1 MKIVLGAAI
10 LALLVPA
17 QEKSFDSA
25 CSARLA
31 QDKPA
36 KDLLQAAVK
45 EAKEKN
51 RRVLLTFG
59 SPG

>member
-1 MKIVLGAAI
+1 MKTILGAIAI
-10 LALLVPA
+10 ALLVPA
-17 QEKSFDSA
+17 QE
-25 CSARLA
+25 RT
-31 QDKPA
+31 A
-36 KDLLQAAVK
+36 KDQLQAAVK